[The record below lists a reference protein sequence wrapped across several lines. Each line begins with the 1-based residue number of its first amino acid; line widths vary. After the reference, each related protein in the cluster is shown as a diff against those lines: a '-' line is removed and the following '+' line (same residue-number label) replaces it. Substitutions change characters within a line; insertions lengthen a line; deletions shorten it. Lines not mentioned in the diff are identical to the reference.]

1 MTERP
6 LTKFQSRSWRRFTR
20 WWPTAIWISLI
31 VAAWIVYTRFEG
43 TLVIDGVVEV
53 ATEGLGSVESGL
65 IIDVPVVPGQR
76 VRAGDIVAR
85 LDTALIEQEIEVLKE
100 TIRRRNTDTHRLY
113 SNTINRLKADRR
125 DMVVRLAEDS
135 ARLDVLRREVARLEE
150 LVDQRLVTADI
161 LVGTRARI
169 AALDS
174 TVNLYPSLIE
184 QIDAEI
190 AETRGIMDALN
201 SEDVLQAEYA
211 ANMAFLKQRQEA
223 RTLRARH
230 DGIVAEIAHQAGE
243 VVRVGIPVVKITIEQ
258 APVILGFLHEID
270 LGRVVSGQVVYLTP
284 ANNPDR
290 EIQGRVENLIPRI
303 NLVPDATSP
312 LPNKTS
318 RGMTMVVRPTE
329 AFDFT
334 PGQKIEIRVSPK
346 GSLPRLGFSPD
357 PASTAQVAK

>member
-1 MTERP
+1 
-6 LTKFQSRSWRRFTR
+6 
-20 WWPTAIWISLI
+20 LI
-31 VAAWIVYTRFEG
+31 VAAWIVYIEFEDS
-43 TLVIDGVVEV
+43 LVIDGVVEV

-65 IIDVPVVPGQR
+65 VVDVPVVPGQR
-76 VRAGDIVAR
+76 VKAGDIVAQ
-85 LDTALIEQEIEVLKE
+85 LDTELIEQEIEVLKE

-135 ARLDVLRREVARLEE
+135 ARLDVLHREVTRLEE

-174 TVNLYPSLIE
+174 TVDLYPSLIE

-190 AETRGIMDALN
+190 AETRSIMDSLH

-211 ANMAFLKQRQEA
+211 ANMKFLEQRHVA
-223 RTLRARH
+223 RTLRAQH
-230 DGIVAEIAHQAGE
+230 DGVVAEIAHPAGE
-243 VVRVGIPVVKITIEQ
+243 VVRVGIPVVKVTIEQ
-258 APVILGFLHEID
+258 PPVILGFLHETD
-270 LGRVVSGQVVYLTP
+270 LGRVVAGQVVYLTP

-312 LPNKTS
+312 LPNKIS
-318 RGMTMVVRPTE
+318 RGMTLVVHPIE
-329 AFDFT
+329 ALDFT
-334 PGQKIEIRVSPK
+334 PGQKIEIRPDPK
-346 GSLPRLGFSPD
+346 GFLSRLGFSPD
-357 PASTAQVAK
+357 SSATAQVAE